1 LKIAVDVDGVLA
13 DVIVT
18 WLDIYNAEH
27 HNSVTKDEVNHWD
40 FFGRLNIDRVEFD
53 RIFELAWKNWR
64 AIPPCE
70 TMLSQKVR
78 DLSNLGKVS
87 IVTARSTSS
96 IPSVKAWLSD
106 KMISYD
112 DMIVVDYGPLKSE
125 LEFDVFIDDSPLNA
139 KNIAA
144 TGKLVLLFDQ
154 PWNRDVSGEG
164 IVRISGFPEAI
175 ATITHLGQKK
185 VKEDGN

>member
-1 LKIAVDVDGVLA
+1 MKIAVDVDGVLA
-13 DVIVT
+13 DIIVT

-27 HNSVTKDEVNHWD
+27 HNSVKKDEVNHWD
-40 FFGRLNIDRVEFD
+40 FFGSLDIDRAEFD
-53 RIFELAWKNWR
+53 RIFELVWKNWR

-78 DLSNLGKVS
+78 DLSKLGEVS

-106 KMISYD
+106 KMISYN
-112 DMIVVDYGPLKSE
+112 DMIVVDYGPLKSA
-125 LEFDVFIDDSPLNA
+125 LDFDVFIDDSPLNA

-144 TGKLVLLFDQ
+144 SGKLVLLFDQ
-154 PWNRDVSGEG
+154 PWNRDIRGEG
-164 IVRISGFPEAI
+164 IVRISGFPDAI
-175 ATITHLGQKK
+175 AAITDLSQKK
-185 VKEDGN
+185 EKT

>member
-1 LKIAVDVDGVLA
+1 MKIAVDVDGVLA

-27 HNSVTKDEVNHWD
+27 HKSVTKDQVNHWD
-40 FFGRLNIDRVEFD
+40 FFGSLGIDRVEFD

-64 AIPPCE
+64 DIPPCE

-78 DLSNLGKVS
+78 DLSKLGKVS

-106 KMISYD
+106 KKISYN
-112 DMIVVDYGPLKSE
+112 DMIVVDYGPLKSA

-139 KNIAA
+139 KNIAES
-144 TGKLVLLFDQ
+144 GKLILLFDQ
-154 PWNRDVSGEG
+154 PWNRDISGEG
-164 IVRISGFPEAI
+164 IIRISGFPEAI
-175 ATITHLGQKK
+175 ATITHLLQKEG
-185 VKEDGN
+185 KEGDI